1 MALNFIFGALWI
13 ARFAIGHFKFGLFG
27 LIFTIMV
34 IIVSFFLNMNPC
46 DPLIGLLYIFF
57 YYGGQGLRVTD
68 LFMVGVSLR
77 NQNIEKI
84 NNILDETLS
93 KDSV

>member
-1 MALNFIFGALWI
+1 M
-13 ARFAIGHFKFGLFG
+13 
-27 LIFTIMV
+27 
-34 IIVSFFLNMNPC
+34 
-46 DPLIGLLYIFF
+46 YIFF
-57 YYGGQGLRVTD
+57 YYGGQGLWVID

-84 NNILDETLS
+84 NNILDETLA